1 MKHYSKGKRLYFFFG
16 FWFNFWYPGKSNCLL
31 FVIVIIIIIVVDT
44 TVFFSKLFIICCNTF
59 DRIAFLVLRYLF
71 SVRYPI
77 STLKYFS
84 EQILVALARNLF
96 NMLVIVP

>member
-1 MKHYSKGKRLYFFFG
+1 M
-16 FWFNFWYPGKSNCLL
+16 L

-44 TVFFSKLFIICCNTF
+44 TVFFSKLFLICCNTF
-59 DRIAFLVLRYLF
+59 DRIAFLVLRYSF

-84 EQILVALARNLF
+84 EQVLVALARNLF